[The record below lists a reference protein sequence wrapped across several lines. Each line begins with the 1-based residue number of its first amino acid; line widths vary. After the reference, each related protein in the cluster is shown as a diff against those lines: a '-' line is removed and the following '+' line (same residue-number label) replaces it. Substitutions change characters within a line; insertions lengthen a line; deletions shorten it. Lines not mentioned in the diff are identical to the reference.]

1 MPTNQCTD
9 ENNAFTPTGSL
20 IIITVDISK
29 AFLVSANA
37 IEILSLAL
45 CPIPLSS
52 SLQKLYLE
60 TSGVLT
66 PMSFSFPTTDKLRL
80 WEDWL
85 KLFPSMTINP
95 AEMQLLFTGRAP
107 AVICEVPL
115 RS

>member
-37 IEILSLAL
+37 IEIMSLAL

-60 TSGVLT
+60 TSGVL
-66 PMSFSFPTTDKLRL
+66 LRC
-80 WEDWL
+80 
-85 KLFPSMTINP
+85 PSVFLPLTSWDS
-95 AEMQLLFTGRAP
+95 EKTG
-107 AVICEVPL
+107 
-115 RS
+115 